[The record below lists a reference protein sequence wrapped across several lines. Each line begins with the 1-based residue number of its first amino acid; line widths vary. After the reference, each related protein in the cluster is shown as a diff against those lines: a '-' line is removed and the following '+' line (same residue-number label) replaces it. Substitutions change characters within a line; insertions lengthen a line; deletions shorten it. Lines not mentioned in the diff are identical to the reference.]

1 MLPGNAEPD
10 LTARFTDRFQPEK
23 SSGFYRAVQG
33 LEVSSVG
40 IGSYL
45 GDLDEETDNG
55 YAGSIVAAV
64 RGGINFID
72 TSLNYRNQRSEI
84 SLGRG
89 IHQLTGAG
97 ELHRGEFAIC
107 TKAGYLVPEA
117 VPALNPA
124 DVAGRMHCMTPD
136 FLSDQLER
144 SRTNLGLETIDVF
157 YLHNPETQL
166 KFLARDE
173 FDQRIRAAFE
183 LLEQR
188 VREGKICFY
197 GAATWDGFRKPA
209 GHPEGLSLTRMAEI
223 AKAVAGDQHHFRFI
237 QLPVNLAMGEAM
249 GIRNE
254 TVDGK
259 PVTVLEAA
267 AHLGIS
273 VVASASLLQARLA
286 RNLPDEVAK
295 AFPGMQTD
303 AQRALQFSRSVP
315 GVSVALVGMSNTAH
329 VKENL
334 TVARVPSVTRQNFL
348 QMFQREG

>member
-1 MLPGNAEPD
+1 
-10 LTARFTDRFQPEK
+10 
-23 SSGFYRAVQG
+23 
-33 LEVSSVG
+33 
-40 IGSYL
+40 
-45 GDLDEETDNG
+45 
-55 YAGSIVAAV
+55 
-64 RGGINFID
+64 
-72 TSLNYRNQRSEI
+72 
-84 SLGRG
+84 
-89 IHQLTGAG
+89 
-97 ELHRGEFAIC
+97 
-107 TKAGYLVPEA
+107 
-117 VPALNPA
+117 
-124 DVAGRMHCMTPD
+124 MTPD

-166 KFLARDE
+166 KFVARDE
-173 FDQRIRAAFE
+173 FDQRVRAAFE

-209 GHPEGLSLTRMAEI
+209 GHAEGLSLTRMVEI

-249 GIRNE
+249 DIRNE
-254 TVDGK
+254 TVDSK
-259 PVTVLEAA
+259 PATVLEAA

-286 RNLPDEVAK
+286 RNLPDEVAQ

-315 GVSVALVGMSNTAH
+315 GVSVALVGMSDTVH
-329 VKENL
+329 VRENL
-334 TVARVPSVTRQNFL
+334 TVARVPSLTRQGFL
-348 QMFQREG
+348 RMFEREG